1 MKEANI
7 YLPLWRK
14 YKPAIQ
20 ALMKAALQAPQEYQ
34 LSAHEFKAIGERPKS
49 GYAFNLEI
57 ENGKVIND
65 ISGSAVARDLWAMIK
80 ESNTAIRHAETN
92 HYKFN
97 LSTSF
102 LLKITVL

>member
-7 YLPLWRK
+7 YLPFWRK

-20 ALMKAALQAPQEYQ
+20 ALMKAALEAPQEYP
-34 LSAHEFKAIGERPKS
+34 LSAHEFKAIGDSPKS

-57 ENGKVIND
+57 ENGKLIND

-80 ESNTAIRHAETN
+80 ESSSAFKHAQSH
-92 HYKFN
+92 HYKIS
-97 LSTSF
+97 LSSKF
-102 LLKITVL
+102 LLQISVL